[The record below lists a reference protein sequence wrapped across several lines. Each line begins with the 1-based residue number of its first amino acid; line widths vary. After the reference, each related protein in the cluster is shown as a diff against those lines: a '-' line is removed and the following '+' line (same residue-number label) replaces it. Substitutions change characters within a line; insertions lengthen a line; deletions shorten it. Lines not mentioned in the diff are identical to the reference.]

1 MNSCPPTPTPW
12 RAPRDAD
19 HGADPAPAPES
30 SRHREA
36 CADAADQ
43 KFIADYLLTGR
54 FTASGGGIFYENG
67 ESIFATDNPEAVE
80 PPVASTRD
88 DPPSGNLTAAK
99 TTKWGL
105 DTLITDE
112 AIARLGINPVDRGL
126 QRLANQTIK
135 YIDTVAWGVIAS
147 KVTDTIAATG
157 AWAASVPN
165 VVQTLLNVQAD
176 RQNLA
181 LGLNLDTVAL
191 SAVQYAKVIGLF
203 MTANVLPRE
212 AGNPLIEGN
221 AAGQPARL
229 HLGHVAGHQRIEPLG
244 VRPEPARRHGGRGS
258 RLPGYVRS
266 NGVGIEV
273 KTIRE
278 DHNDRYRVRARR
290 VTVPVVIEP
299 HAGIAITGTGL

>member
-1 MNSCPPTPTPW
+1 MPTYTYPLARPTGTLTT
-12 RAPRDAD
+12 AQIQLLLQNPRVIAK
-19 HGADPAPAPES
+19 
-30 SRHREA
+30 RVQTL
-36 CADAADQ
+36 ADQ

-54 FTASGGGIFYENG
+54 FTATGGGIFYENG
-67 ESIFATDNPEAVE
+67 EPIFATDNPEAVE
-80 PPVASTRD
+80 PAAEYPETILT
-88 DPPSGNLTAAK
+88 SGNLTAAK
-99 TTKWGL
+99 TTKFGL
-105 DTLITDE
+105 DTLVTDE

-147 KVTDTIAATG
+147 KVTDTIAAVG
-157 AWAASVPN
+157 AWGASVPN

-181 LGLNLDTVAL
+181 LGLNLDTIAL

-203 MTANVLPRE
+203 VGANVLPRE

-221 AAGQPARL
+221 LPVNLLGYTWVTSPAISGSNPWVFDRNQ
-229 HLGHVAGHQRIEPLG
+229 LGGMADEDLG
-244 VRPEPARRHGGRGS
+244 S
-258 RLPGYVRS
+258 PGYVRS

-278 DHNDRYRVRARR
+278 DHNDLYRVRARR